1 MRVKQSQVVDT
12 VGRGFDRL
20 GTGGGEE
27 RQYQLYYTKTKSE
40 LTVANQV
47 PEVAAAYIRD
57 FGCKQVQ
64 GNKISKALDEAHAQ
78 VCEEPAVQ
86 IEVGQGS
93 E

>member
-1 MRVKQSQVVDT
+1 M
-12 VGRGFDRL
+12 
-20 GTGGGEE
+20 
-27 RQYQLYYTKTKSE
+27 YQLGNS
-40 LTVANQV
+40 
-47 PEVAAAYIRD
+47 PEVAAAYVRD

-64 GNKISKALDEAHAQ
+64 GNKVSKALDEAHAQ